1 MKWLDG
7 FCWKKSIQPFLEA
20 LKVGLKKE
28 ILITCHPT
36 HPYDRQIR
44 QTKGNHWIQW
54 ISWEVVQNFINR
66 FWYYTVAMLPLSLS
80 NSKLSTGWESDFP
93 QPSMTRNTMT
103 RCSQE
108 RREAVG
114 QVHDNLDVLYPPSAW
129 QWLVNIDEGPDKKE
143 ILYDCLT
150 VRGWVHTP
158 NYNWQSSH
166 SLSGSSVVPVNSK
179 QAWHESEVDFT
190 PPSAIPTSE
199 KIDHQQ

>member
-1 MKWLDG
+1 MLVYTLQSTQPRESRGPASAAWKMHDSRLYDAESRNGQQGNARVRQSLWCPNTWKPDKPKFCSFEWKNMKWLDG

-66 FWYYTVAMLPLSLS
+66 FWYYTVAMLPLCLS

-93 QPSMTRNTMT
+93 QPSMTR
-103 RCSQE
+103 
-108 RREAVG
+108 
-114 QVHDNLDVLYPPSAW
+114 
-129 QWLVNIDEGPDKKE
+129 K
-143 ILYDCLT
+143 IL
-150 VRGWVHTP
+150 
-158 NYNWQSSH
+158 
-166 SLSGSSVVPVNSK
+166 
-179 QAWHESEVDFT
+179 
-190 PPSAIPTSE
+190 
-199 KIDHQQ
+199 